1 MTPARIG
8 IYGGTFDPVH
18 QTHLAAAR
26 FARDR
31 FRLTE
36 VLIVPAP
43 EPPHKEPPAAT
54 FAERCAM
61 VELALATEPDCAAL
75 RCSRLEQDLPR
86 PSYTIHT
93 VEAVMRA
100 NKGDC
105 RFALIIGMDSLA
117 ALSEWYRAG
126 DLMQGVDLIAV
137 NRDQFGPESVRDC
150 IGRLGQEYAPIP
162 DTADVI
168 WRNRAGRTLAVIADF
183 DYPLSSTA
191 IRQALARG
199 ESPPG
204 LPAAVRDYIRKYG
217 LYT

>member
-1 MTPARIG
+1 MDGARIG
-8 IYGGTFDPVH
+8 IYGGAFDPPH
-18 QTHLAAAR
+18 LGHLALAR
-26 FARDR
+26 LARDR
-31 FRLTE
+31 FGLAET
-36 VLIVPAP
+36 LFVPTP
-43 EPPHKEPPAAT
+43 EPPHKRQPAAS

-100 NKGDC
+100 NAGDC

-126 DLMQGVDLIAV
+126 DLMRGVDLIAV
-137 NRDQFGPESVRDC
+137 NRDQFDPEAVRAC
-150 IGRLGQEYAPIP
+150 IGRLGQEYAPEEHG
-162 DTADVI
+162 I

-183 DYPLSSTA
+183 DFPLSSTA
-191 IRQALARG
+191 IRAALARG

-204 LPAAVRDYIRKYG
+204 LPGAVAEYIRQHR
-217 LYT
+217 LYR

>member
-1 MTPARIG
+1 
-8 IYGGTFDPVH
+8 
-18 QTHLAAAR
+18 
-26 FARDR
+26 
-31 FRLTE
+31 
-36 VLIVPAP
+36 
-43 EPPHKEPPAAT
+43 
-54 FAERCAM
+54 M

-86 PSYTIHT
+86 PYSTLRQ

-137 NRDQFGPESVRDC
+137 NRDQFGPEAVRAC
-150 IGRLGQEYAPIP
+150 IGRLEQEYEPE
-162 DTADVI
+162 ADGI
-168 WRNRAGRTLAVIADF
+168 WRNRAGRRLAVIADF

-191 IRQALARG
+191 IRAALARG
-199 ESPPG
+199 ETPEG
-204 LPAAVRDYIRKYG
+204 LPAAVQDYIRKHG